1 MNQLN
6 LPEFRV
12 LKVEENEQKDLKFTV
27 EAIKPIV
34 SCPECGNEDCYK
46 HAPMERF
53 VRDLNMFNQRVGI
66 VVKGNRYKCKQ
77 CGKTFT
83 EKFYSIDDRD
93 KITIR
98 LKEHIKELSL
108 KEPFKKIGDIYTI
121 SPTTV
126 KRIFNEY
133 VEEQERAMIF
143 ETPRVLGIDEVH
155 LNKKMRCIFTDIEKL
170 KILDMLPNR
179 SKKDV
184 IKFLSKVPDLHK
196 VEVVT
201 MDMWR
206 PYKDSITETIP
217 KAHLVVD
224 KYHVVQY
231 VNKALD
237 TVRKSFRETLSP
249 QQRKQLMRDRF
260 VLLRNKEDL
269 IPADRLNRDIW
280 FTVFP
285 TLRTAY
291 YIKEGLRDMYL
302 CETKQQALAYYKEW
316 KSSIPA
322 DMKPFIEVASIFDN
336 WNTEIFNYFDHFVT
350 NAFTESRNN
359 SIKEIEKRGRG
370 YSFEVLRAKILFGTR
385 ATIRPKYDKDNGYMR
400 IGKMTLNSFNFDYS
414 EPQLEEGFGVS
425 IPQLLEVIERDDF

>member
-27 EAIKPIV
+27 EAITPII

-66 VVKGNRYKCKQ
+66 IVQGNRYKCKQ
-77 CGKTFT
+77 CSKTFT
-83 EKFYSIDDRD
+83 EQFHSIDDRD
-93 KITIR
+93 KITLR
-98 LKEHIKELSL
+98 LKDHIKELSL
-108 KEPFKKIGDIYTI
+108 KEPFSRIADIYAI

-133 VEEQERAMIF
+133 VEEQEQSMIF

-155 LNKKMRCIFTDIEKL
+155 LNKKMRCVFTDIEKL
-170 KILDMLPNR
+170 KILDMLPKRN
-179 SKKDV
+179 KKDV
-184 IKFLSKVPDLHK
+184 IKFLSKVPDIHK

-206 PYKDSITETIP
+206 PYKDSIAETIP

-231 VNKALD
+231 INKALD

-322 DMKPFIEVASIFDN
+322 DMKPFIEITSIFDN

-425 IPQLLEVIERDDF
+425 IPQLLKVIERDEL